1 MPPDG
6 STPGSGEHMVHMVRY
21 NQIPAGVIEK
31 ALPPELAFAL
41 LDSKN
46 FDNFMKRM
54 KRKIDEDQAVALL
67 RRIELDQDSTH
78 RIKKFEFMDF
88 IKPQEPFSKMLRRI
102 QMKKEEDFG
111 KLAQKK
117 LVDKHTVNTKKLP
130 DKVKSAHSENQTNKF
145 NQN

>member
-1 MPPDG
+1 MHNTCEDL
-6 STPGSGEHMVHMVRY
+6 R
-21 NQIPAGVIEK
+21 QR
-31 ALPPELAFAL
+31 LASREDYSDEAVFNA
-41 LDSKN
+41 LDSAKVGFLDIKN

-78 RIKKFEFMDF
+78 RIKKSEFMDF

>member
-1 MPPDG
+1 MEINLHNTCEDL
-6 STPGSGEHMVHMVRY
+6 R
-21 NQIPAGVIEK
+21 QR
-31 ALPPELAFAL
+31 LASREDYSDEAVFNA
-41 LDSKN
+41 LDSAKVGFLDIKN

-78 RIKKFEFMDF
+78 RIKKSEFMDF